1 MSGTLEPEP
10 QRSRQMAGFHH
21 VAFACKD
28 IEETVNFYDDLLGFP
43 LIHTEVQGEEAHFMR
58 HIFFD
63 LGDGSSL
70 AFFDLHNVGEPEAFK
85 TDISTG
91 MGLPLWVNHL
101 AFKADAKRVAE
112 VMQRMAEAEIE
123 PVMDV
128 DHGWCHS
135 VYYKDPNGIMI
146 EFCEDTPGI
155 SPDPEGARKLLF
167 EVPPAS

>member
-1 MSGTLEPEP
+1 
-10 QRSRQMAGFHH
+10 MAGFHH
-21 VAFACKD
+21 VAFACQD
-28 IEETVNFYDDLLGFP
+28 IEATTRFYDDLLGFP
-43 LIHTEVQGEEAHFMR
+43 LVYTEVQGDPEHFMR

-70 AFFDLHNVGEPEAFK
+70 AFFDLHNAGEPEDLK

-91 MGLPLWVNHL
+91 LDLPLWVNHL
-101 AFKADAKRVAE
+101 AFRADTAKINAVKGKMTA
-112 VMQRMAEAEIE
+112 AGIE

-146 EFCEDTPGI
+146 EFCEDTPGFEA
-155 SPDPEGARKLLF
+155 DPVKARKMISA
-167 EVPPAS
+167 VPD